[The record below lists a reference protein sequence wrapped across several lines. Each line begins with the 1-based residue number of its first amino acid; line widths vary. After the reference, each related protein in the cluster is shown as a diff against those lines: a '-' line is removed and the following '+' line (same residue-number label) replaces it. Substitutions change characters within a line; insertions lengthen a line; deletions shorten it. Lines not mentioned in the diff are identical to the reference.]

1 MIEARELT
9 KRYGDTTAVHS
20 LSFTIAPG
28 TVTGFLGPNGAGKS
42 TTMRMIMGLD
52 RPTSGTVTVNG
63 KPYRQHRAPLREVGA
78 LLEASAVHPG
88 RSARSHLRSM
98 AATHNIKA
106 SRVSEVIEMT
116 GLAGV
121 ATKRVAGF
129 SLGMGQRLGIAAALL
144 GDPRTLILDE
154 PVNGLDPEG
163 VQWVRQLVRALAAE
177 GRTVFLSSHLMSEM
191 SQTAD
196 HLLVIG
202 RGRIIAAG
210 PVQQV
215 IDSVAG
221 GAVRVRSPRAGELAA
236 ALAADGATVTSPEAG
251 MLEVSGTTA
260 EHVGEVAFRNGLLLH
275 ELSPRRASLE
285 EAYMSLTQDA
295 VEYRAHTTPTTSR
308 TKLLS
313 LRSTWWALA
322 STAAVITLV
331 ALAAAASLNAMA
343 DDPALAPGI
352 EQMHGAE
359 VISSGFHFGMLTI
372 AVLGAL
378 LITGEYATGLIRSTF
393 AAVPTRIPVLAAKAL
408 TLVVLTA
415 AVTLVSVTLSYFL
428 TMPRLS
434 QYDLVPA
441 LDDPGTWRVFGGTLY
456 SLISAALFSLG
467 VGTLLRSTAASLT
480 AALTVLLLLPGI
492 LSFIRLDWVETI
504 VSYLPLP
511 ASSALLTT
519 GAVETQGAYL
529 SAQASLIVMA
539 AYAVVPIAAA
549 AVTLHRRD
557 A

>member
-1 MIEARELT
+1 MIEAHELT

-121 ATKRVAGF
+121 ATKRVGGF

-295 VEYRAHTTPTTSR
+295 VEYRAHTTTTTSR
-308 TKLLS
+308 T
-313 LRSTWWALA
+313 
-322 STAAVITLV
+322 
-331 ALAAAASLNAMA
+331 
-343 DDPALAPGI
+343 
-352 EQMHGAE
+352 
-359 VISSGFHFGMLTI
+359 
-372 AVLGAL
+372 
-378 LITGEYATGLIRSTF
+378 
-393 AAVPTRIPVLAAKAL
+393 AKAEN
-408 TLVVLTA
+408 
-415 AVTLVSVTLSYFL
+415 
-428 TMPRLS
+428 
-434 QYDLVPA
+434 Q
-441 LDDPGTWRVFGGTLY
+441 
-456 SLISAALFSLG
+456 
-467 VGTLLRSTAASLT
+467 
-480 AALTVLLLLPGI
+480 
-492 LSFIRLDWVETI
+492 
-504 VSYLPLP
+504 
-511 ASSALLTT
+511 
-519 GAVETQGAYL
+519 
-529 SAQASLIVMA
+529 
-539 AYAVVPIAAA
+539 
-549 AVTLHRRD
+549 
-557 A
+557 

>member
-121 ATKRVAGF
+121 ATKRVGGF

-191 SQTAD
+191 SQ
-196 HLLVIG
+196 IG
-202 RGRIIAAG
+202 CDILRFRHSA
-210 PVQQV
+210 
-215 IDSVAG
+215 
-221 GAVRVRSPRAGELAA
+221 SPH
-236 ALAADGATVTSPEAG
+236 D
-251 MLEVSGTTA
+251 
-260 EHVGEVAFRNGLLLH
+260 AF
-275 ELSPRRASLE
+275 
-285 EAYMSLTQDA
+285 D
-295 VEYRAHTTPTTSR
+295 
-308 TKLLS
+308 
-313 LRSTWWALA
+313 TW
-322 STAAVITLV
+322 TAAVSTNIPPNR
-331 ALAAAASLNAMA
+331 SRQNSMEGRSP
-343 DDPALAPGI
+343 PAHSEYG
-352 EQMHGAE
+352 EH
-359 VISSGFHFGMLTI
+359 VD
-372 AVLGAL
+372 LGRRRA
-378 LITGEYATGLIRSTF
+378 GR
-393 AAVPTRIPVLAAKAL
+393 R
-408 TLVVLTA
+408 
-415 AVTLVSVTLSYFL
+415 
-428 TMPRLS
+428 
-434 QYDLVPA
+434 
-441 LDDPGTWRVFGGTLY
+441 
-456 SLISAALFSLG
+456 
-467 VGTLLRSTAASLT
+467 
-480 AALTVLLLLPGI
+480 LLPPHI
-492 LSFIRLDWVETI
+492 
-504 VSYLPLP
+504 
-511 ASSALLTT
+511 
-519 GAVETQGAYL
+519 
-529 SAQASLIVMA
+529 
-539 AYAVVPIAAA
+539 
-549 AVTLHRRD
+549 
-557 A
+557 